1 MCCDN
6 DFLPSRCSMKRL
18 LCGCMKKVERVYFL
32 MEQEGGGDVL
42 CLDVGQASLHER
54 LLESAARKIIK
65 GLALLFL
72 EHLVLK
78 QKVSSVSSI

>member
-18 LCGCMKKVERVYFL
+18 LCSCMKKVERVYIWSRR
-32 MEQEGGGDVL
+32 GGGDVL

>member
-1 MCCDN
+1 
-6 DFLPSRCSMKRL
+6 
-18 LCGCMKKVERVYFL
+18 MKKVERVYIWSRR
-32 MEQEGGGDVL
+32 GGDVL
-42 CLDVGQASLHER
+42 CLDVRQAS

-65 GLALLFL
+65 GLVLLFL

>member
-1 MCCDN
+1 MQHEAN
-6 DFLPSRCSMKRL
+6 PVQLHEESRKSVYM
-18 LCGCMKKVERVYFL
+18 ER
-32 MEQEGGGDVL
+32 GGGDVL
-42 CLDVGQASLHER
+42 CLDVRQASLHDR

>member
-1 MCCDN
+1 MQHEATPVQ
-6 DFLPSRCSMKRL
+6 LHEESRKS
-18 LCGCMKKVERVYFL
+18 VYT
-32 MEQEGGGDVL
+32 EQEGGDVL
-42 CLDVGQASLHER
+42 CLDVRQASLHER

-65 GLALLFL
+65 GLVLLFL

>member
-1 MCCDN
+1 MQHEATPVQ
-6 DFLPSRCSMKRL
+6 LHEESRKS
-18 LCGCMKKVERVYFL
+18 VY

-42 CLDVGQASLHER
+42 CLDVGQASLHEC